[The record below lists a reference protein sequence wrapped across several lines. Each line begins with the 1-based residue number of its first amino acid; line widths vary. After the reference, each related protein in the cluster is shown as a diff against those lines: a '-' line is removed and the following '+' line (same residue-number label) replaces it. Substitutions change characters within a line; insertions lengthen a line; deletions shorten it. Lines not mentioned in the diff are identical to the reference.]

1 MGQLTLD
8 AVLAA
13 ADDPDASKKSTQ
25 VCEANFY
32 SGELALQKDKKDEAT
47 RLFRLVTR
55 NCPKSFIVYD
65 GADNELKA
73 LGASP

>member
-47 RLFRLVTR
+47 RLFRTR
-55 NCPKSFIVYD
+55 D
-65 GADNELKA
+65 
-73 LGASP
+73 